1 MHAESARIV
10 LASGSPRREEL
21 LRRVAR
27 EFEIAPSGFE
37 EPAHG
42 RPIARA
48 LAAARGK
55 AHDAARQRDAIVI
68 GADTLVVV
76 GRAVLGKPRSRDD
89 ARAML
94 GRLSGRC
101 HTVVTGLCVLD
112 TRRSIER
119 SAVEKTR
126 VHFRP
131 LSPREID
138 DYLDA
143 GEYEDKAGAY
153 GIQGRAAIF
162 IDWIRGDYTNVMGL
176 PVARLA
182 LLLRELGAG
191 V

>member
-119 SAVEKTR
+119 SAVVTR
-126 VHFRP
+126 SALGVG
-131 LSPREID
+131 
-138 DYLDA
+138 DA
-143 GEYEDKAGAY
+143 TAVVDRQAR
-153 GIQGRAAIF
+153 RAASSGERF
-162 IDWIRGDYTNVMGL
+162 MRRVRGQGN
-176 PVARLA
+176 R
-182 LLLRELGAG
+182 RW
-191 V
+191 